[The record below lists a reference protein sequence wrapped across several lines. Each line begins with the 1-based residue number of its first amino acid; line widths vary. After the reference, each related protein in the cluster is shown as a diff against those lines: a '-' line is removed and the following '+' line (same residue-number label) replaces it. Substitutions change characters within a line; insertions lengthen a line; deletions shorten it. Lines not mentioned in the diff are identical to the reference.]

1 MKTHTFFVE
10 NLKCNGCAKTIR
22 KEASKFSSTKSVTV
36 DPEQSIITLELDDDL
51 DELEQIKLKL
61 AKIGYP
67 EMGADNNILTTA
79 KSYVSCA
86 IGRIGV

>member
-10 NLKCNGCAKTIR
+10 NMKCNGCANTIR
-22 KEASKFSSTKSVTV
+22 KEASKFSSVKSVTV
-36 DPEQSIITLELDDDL
+36 DPEQSLITLELNDAS
-51 DELEQIKLKL
+51 DELEQIKQRL

-67 EMGADNNILTTA
+67 EMGTENNILTSA